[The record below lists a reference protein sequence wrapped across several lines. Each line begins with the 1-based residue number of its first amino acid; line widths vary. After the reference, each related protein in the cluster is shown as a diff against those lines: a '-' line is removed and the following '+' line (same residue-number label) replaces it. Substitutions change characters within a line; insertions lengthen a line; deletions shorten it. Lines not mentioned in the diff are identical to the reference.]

1 MKNAFFYSI
10 AACLLSA
17 ACVPASMAQTYP
29 TKPVRMVVAYAAG
42 GSGDLLARL
51 LGQQLEKRWGQQL
64 VVENRPGGGGFI
76 GTDVASRS
84 APDGYTI
91 YLGTSAGPLT
101 AGMFLGR
108 ADYTWRE
115 NFSPVSLI
123 AVGYQVM
130 LVSAQAPSRSL
141 SEFLTF
147 AKSNPEK
154 YNVASIGLGSAPH
167 LAAELFQSQ
176 AGVKLVHVPYNGS
189 SAQAITDLMG
199 GDISTFIVGTSTVVP
214 LIQTGK
220 LRGLAVTSP
229 QRLQSLPD
237 VPTFVESGMPA
248 FDYNLWFAVMV
259 PAKTPAEIIQ
269 KLHEDI
275 IRAVAEPT
283 YQKALSDRGFEA
295 KSAEPGTV
303 ASYLDKDFQLNKAIA
318 EKLNLK

>member
-1 MKNAFFYSI
+1 MTGLIVYVVSGSF
-10 AACLLSA
+10 
-17 ACVPASMAQTYP
+17 SMAETYP

-64 VVENRPGGGGFI
+64 VVENRPGGGGYI
-76 GTDVASRS
+76 GTDVAARS

-91 YLGTSAGPLT
+91 YLSTSAGPLT

-108 ADYTWRE
+108 NDYTWRD
-115 NFSPVSLI
+115 NFSPISLI

-130 LVSAQAPSRSL
+130 LVSAQVNAHTVQDFIASAR
-141 SEFLTF
+141 TY
-147 AKSNPEK
+147 PEK
-154 YNVASIGLGSAPH
+154 YNVASIGIGSAPH
-167 LAAELFQSQ
+167 LAAELLQAQ
-176 AGVKLVHVPYNGS
+176 AGVRLVHVPYNGS
-189 SAQAITDLMG
+189 SAQAITDLIG

-214 LIQTGK
+214 LIQSGK

-229 QRLQSLPD
+229 QRLASLPN
-237 VPTFVESGMPA
+237 VPTFAESGMPD

-259 PAKTPAEIIQ
+259 PSKTPTEIIK

-275 IRAVAEPT
+275 TSVVADPT

-295 KSAEPGTV
+295 KSAPPGEV
-303 ASYLDKDFQLNKAIA
+303 AAFLDKDFEMNKNIA
-318 EKLNLK
+318 EKINLK